1 MGQPGSQN
9 HSSLTLRRSTSQSV
23 SAAPHPCFPL
33 GMGLLQILGLCALAA
48 CCGVVSVPQPFL
60 KDTPLLSRNCNDS
73 DVLSV
78 SGFALQDI
86 NRDQKD
92 GYVLSLNR
100 VSRVWEHTQDHLGS
114 VFYLVLDVLQT
125 GCHVLSKKAWQDC
138 AVRTLHTS
146 VYGQCKA
153 LFYINKPRRI
163 LYSIAYNCTLRPVSR
178 RKIHSKCPDCPS
190 PSRIDKSDPRVL
202 EAAVESLA
210 KFNREST
217 SKQYSLVKVT
227 KATSQWMGSLAYFV
241 EYLIQESPCTKS
253 QAGSCS
259 LQPSDSP
266 VGLCKGTL
274 IQNPLEKRV
283 TVTCDFFEQQ
293 APAPGT
299 ESLAG
304 DQGPSNLPNVEEL
317 QQKITP
323 PTDTPSK
330 VLSTGIVQ
338 HLPDLD
344 DEKPEG
350 SQGEGPP
357 EAFPVQ
363 LELTTNPQGE
373 LLDVSFL
380 FLEPIE
386 VKLVI
391 LPFPKEDQHSGQCPG
406 PAQNFDPLILPP

>member
-1 MGQPGSQN
+1 
-9 HSSLTLRRSTSQSV
+9 
-23 SAAPHPCFPL
+23 
-33 GMGLLQILGLCALAA
+33 MGLLQILGLCALAA

-100 VSRVWEHTQDHLGS
+100 VSRVWEHTQ
-114 VFYLVLDVLQT
+114 
-125 GCHVLSKKAWQDC
+125 
-138 AVRTLHTS
+138 